1 MARGLVVLLAAGAL
15 TRVSA
20 SVAAATTE
28 QLPVGAAQGVRIVRE
43 HGAITVVFTP
53 RAVRL
58 WRRVAGKRVSVL
70 CESGPSEPDRNG
82 IVSSEGG
89 GTTFRAP
96 GRGRRLRTGDLTRGM
111 DVCAVWLAPRTLK
124 RHAAGRCT
132 SGKS

>member
-1 MARGLVVLLAAGAL
+1 MARGLVVRLAAGAL

-58 WRRVAGKRVSVL
+58 WRRVAGKRVGVL
-70 CESGPSEPDRNG
+70 CKSGPSEPDRNG
-82 IVSSEGG
+82 IVSSEGAEPRSAPRGAAG
-89 GTTFRAP
+89 GSAPATSPAGWMSARYGSRRAP
-96 GRGRRLRTGDLTRGM
+96 
-111 DVCAVWLAPRTLK
+111 
-124 RHAAGRCT
+124 
-132 SGKS
+132 

>member
-70 CESGPSEPDRNG
+70 C
-82 IVSSEGG
+82 
-89 GTTFRAP
+89 
-96 GRGRRLRTGDLTRGM
+96 LTRGM